1 MMLNA
6 KIIGIGAAGNKA
18 AIELMNEIPELQNSI
33 MLVNTTLKDIPM
45 EYREH
50 AVELEGLDKGCAKER
65 SVANNIMMENLKSNK
80 FDYPYDDKDA
90 MTIIVTS
97 AE

>member
-45 EYREH
+45 
-50 AVELEGLDKGCAKER
+50 
-65 SVANNIMMENLKSNK
+65 
-80 FDYPYDDKDA
+80 
-90 MTIIVTS
+90 
-97 AE
+97 